1 MMKKERLDILLVE
14 QGFAPSRERAKRFIM
29 AGQVL
34 VDEQRIDKAGTTV
47 PMDALL
53 RVVGEDLPY
62 VSRGGLKL
70 EKGMAAF
77 GVVLKGKTA
86 ADIGASTGGFTDC
99 MLQNGA
105 IKVFAIDVGYG
116 QLDWKLRTDARVINM
131 ERTNI
136 RNVTAEMLGEA
147 PDFASIDVAFISLDK
162 VLPVVHGLL
171 SACGEVIALIK
182 PQFEAGKDRV
192 GKNGVVRDPAVH
204 EDVIRKVL
212 CVAEAQNFTPAGL
225 TYSPVKGPKG
235 NIEYLL
241 YLRMQEDGKQRV
253 EATSVHEIVAEAHRA
268 LDQ

>member
-1 MMKKERLDILLVE
+1 MKKERLDVLLTV
-14 QGFAPSRERAKRFIM
+14 QGLAPSRERAKRLIM

-34 VDEQRIDKAGTTV
+34 VNEQRVDKAGATV
-47 PMDALL
+47 PADAVL

-70 EKGMAAF
+70 AKGIAAF
-77 GVVLKGKTA
+77 GICLTGRTA

-105 IKVFAIDVGYG
+105 VKVYAIDVGYG
-116 QLDWKLRTDARVINM
+116 QLDWKLRTDARVVNM

-136 RNVTAEMLGEA
+136 RKVTPDMLDHP

-162 VLPVVHGLL
+162 VLPVVRTLL
-171 SACGEVIALIK
+171 SPEGEVLALIK

-204 EDVIRKVL
+204 EDVIARVL
-212 CVAEAQNFTPAGL
+212 AIAEGLGFVPRGL
-225 TYSPVKGPKG
+225 TFSPVKGPKG

-241 YLRMQEDGKQRV
+241 YLGMQGGRTAIADEEIAAVV
-253 EATSVHEIVAEAHRA
+253 EEAHRT
-268 LDQ
+268 LDG

>member
-1 MMKKERLDILLVE
+1 MKKERLDVLLTV
-14 QGFAPSRERAKRFIM
+14 QGLAPSRERAKRLIM

-34 VDEQRIDKAGTTV
+34 VNEQRVDKAGATV
-47 PMDALL
+47 PTDAVL

-70 EKGMAAF
+70 AKGIAAF
-77 GVVLKGKTA
+77 GICLTGRTA

-105 IKVFAIDVGYG
+105 VKVYAIDVGYG
-116 QLDWKLRTDARVINM
+116 QLDWKLRTDARVVNM

-136 RNVTAEMLGEA
+136 RKVTPDMLDHP

-162 VLPVVHGLL
+162 VLPVVRTLL
-171 SACGEVIALIK
+171 SPEGEVLALIK

-204 EDVIRKVL
+204 EDVIARVL
-212 CVAEAQNFTPAGL
+212 VAAEGLGFVPRGL
-225 TYSPVKGPKG
+225 TFSPVKGPKG

-241 YLRMQEDGKQRV
+241 YLGMQGGRTAIADEEIAAVV
-253 EATSVHEIVAEAHRA
+253 EEAHRT
-268 LDQ
+268 LDG